1 MARID
6 FYSDMDL
13 RYRDMYFSEQTIEAI
28 NRFLLDGLM
37 PGGHLEA
44 MFAYDYER
52 ALYNADTHNRTCFW
66 ALAMWIR
73 EFAPDESQGSYA
85 AVKAYCNDKS
95 AQEQFRQECEKKSVW
110 KTLNKSEQILNEPPF

>member
-1 MARID
+1 MTRID

-13 RYRDMYFSEQTIEAI
+13 RYRDMYFSEQTMDAV
-28 NRFLLDGLM
+28 NHYLLRGLM

-52 ALYNADTHNRTCFW
+52 ALFNADTHNRTCFW

-73 EFAPDESQGSYA
+73 QHAPEGSQGSYA
-85 AVKAYCNDKS
+85 AVEAYCKDTE
-95 AQEQFRQECEKKSVW
+95 AQEDFRQVCEKKSVW
-110 KTLNKSEQILNEPPF
+110 KTLNNGDKHEEPIF